1 MSEPNAQE
9 TLDLE
14 TPLAAAER
22 AQGAEFGEY
31 FGMRL
36 PGRFRDPLAEYRA
49 ARECAALMDTNF
61 RSVFA
66 LSGPDRVRYLHAVTS
81 GNIRDLPPGQSA
93 LGLLLNAQGHMLAE
107 LLTLV
112 LEDRLLVLGHAF
124 VRKRT
129 FETLDKFIIMDD
141 ATIADE
147 TPQTGTLAIE
157 GPKAPEILREITGID
172 LGQFAAGAHTAAQ
185 MRFAGGAIP
194 CRILRR
200 SQYGM
205 AGAELL
211 LPREALEA
219 AWAALGGAARARGGA
234 PIGYR
239 AIEMLRLEAGIPW
252 FGADFGEHH
261 IPQEAGIEST
271 HISFTKG
278 CYTGQEIVE
287 RVRSRGHVNRR
298 LAGLV
303 FSSAEAPKS
312 GTALFAVAGSA
323 DGTAPV
329 KEQLEAGQITSAAF
343 SPLLGKAIGMAYLRR
358 EYHAPGTKLQYQSE
372 RGSALAKVIELP
384 LDAAVASEHPKAN
397 L

>member
-1 MSEPNAQE
+1 VNDPKTEQ
-9 TLDLE
+9 TLSLE

-22 AQGAEFGEY
+22 AEGAEFAEY

-36 PGRFRDPLAEYRA
+36 PAQFRDPLAEYRA
-49 ARECAALMDTNF
+49 AREGAALMDTNF

-66 LSGPDRVRYLHAVTS
+66 LSGPDRVRYLNAVTS
-81 GNIRDLPPGQSA
+81 GNIRDLAPGQSA
-93 LGLLLNAQGHMLAE
+93 LGLALNAQGHMLAE

-112 LEDRLLVLGHAF
+112 LEDRLLVLSHAF
-124 VRKRT
+124 LRQRT

-141 ATIADE
+141 ATLTDE
-147 TPQTGTLAIE
+147 SSQTGTLAVE
-157 GPKAPEILREITGID
+157 GPKAAEILRDITAVD
-172 LGQFAAGAHTAAQ
+172 LGQLPAGAHVGAQ
-185 MRFAGGAIP
+185 MRVAGGAIP

-200 SQYGM
+200 SEFGLP
-205 AGAELL
+205 GAEIL

-219 AWAALGGAARARGGA
+219 AWRVLGAAVRARGGL

-239 AIEMLRLEAGIPW
+239 ALDMLRLEAGIPW
-252 FGADFGEHH
+252 YGSDFDEHQ

-303 FSSAEAPKS
+303 FSSAEVPKP
-312 GTALFAVAGSA
+312 GTGILAAAGSA
-323 DGTAPV
+323 DRTAPA
-329 KEQLEAGQITSAAF
+329 KEPVEAGHITSAAF

-358 EYHAPGTKLQYQSE
+358 EYLAPGTKLLYASA
-372 RGSALAKVIELP
+372 RGEASAEVIALP
-384 LDAAVASEHPKAN
+384 LQAAVQAKTS
-397 L
+397 